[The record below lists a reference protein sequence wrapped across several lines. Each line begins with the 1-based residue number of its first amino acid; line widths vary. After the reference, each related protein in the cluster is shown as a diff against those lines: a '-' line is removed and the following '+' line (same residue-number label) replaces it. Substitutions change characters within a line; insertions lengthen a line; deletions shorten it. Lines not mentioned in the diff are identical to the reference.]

1 MTGQTF
7 KNPTWWGPLSPW
19 GRRREASQG
28 PGQVNEGCSR
38 GGDDA
43 SRGQEVGHVGTFMEV
58 LAVRGGWGTCLVQ
71 PGGGGL
77 EGQVQARTGKA
88 CRAKKPV
95 LTLWVTGS
103 RRRRWRVSVTSSS
116 SDQGGRRPSPGS
128 EEAGSVHSSPTHP
141 PVPATSVPDTEPGKR
156 THGAGAQVTVATMAH
171 PF

>member
-43 SRGQEVGHVGTFMEV
+43 SRGQEVGPCLHIYGS
-58 LAVRGGWGTCLVQ
+58 ACCPRGLGYMFGAT
-71 PGGGGL
+71 GGGGL

-88 CRAKKPV
+88 CPAKEPV

-103 RRRRWRVSVTSSS
+103 RRRHWRVSVTSSS

-128 EEAGSVHSSPTHP
+128 EEARSLHSSPTHP

-156 THGAGAQVTVATMAH
+156 TQGAGAQVTVATMAH